1 MRFKILDLLRFIPD
15 KYMIE
20 LQYFI
25 KTGRKLNLKNPK
37 RFTEKLQW
45 YKLFYRDPLM
55 TKCADKYQ
63 VREYVKERGHGD
75 ILIPNYGVY
84 SNAREI
90 DFESLP
96 DKFILKTNNSS
107 KTNIICKDKSTLNIG
122 ETIKVLNSWINKR
135 PVHLGREWAYYDIE
149 PKIICEKLLI
159 DESNNT
165 GELND
170 YKFFCF
176 NGQAEY
182 IWVDVG

>member
-45 YKLFYRDPLM
+45 YKLFYRDPLI

-63 VREYVKERGHGD
+63 VREYVKEKGHGD

-84 SNAREI
+84 SNARKI
-90 DFESLP
+90 DFEYLP

-107 KTNIICKDKSTLNIG
+107 KTNIIYKVKSNINIDK
-122 ETIKVLNSWINKR
+122 TIKQHNSCITKR
-135 PVHLGREWAYYDIE
+135 
-149 PKIICEKLLI
+149 
-159 DESNNT
+159 
-165 GELND
+165 
-170 YKFFCF
+170 
-176 NGQAEY
+176 
-182 IWVDVG
+182 